1 MPGSRGAGDDEGG
14 RSEWDARTRSA
25 LDAENARDR
34 ELLASLRR
42 GDSSAF
48 QTYFERFHRLLLDY
62 ARRSGVSS
70 ADEDELV
77 EQLLDDIALQIMMP
91 GAQIP
96 TSPRMYLLRALRN
109 KLLNTKRACR
119 RRDRVVHEAS
129 EEMSAHCGDSDVEC
143 AAGCSEGMVREARGI
158 GWERTPLA
166 TVLERLAAKLGE
178 RLSDDERAM
187 LDAVAE
193 NVPQRR
199 IAEWLGVSHDV
210 VRKRLERLRARLID
224 ASMRFASSLEP
235 DDARELQRFF
245 RRCRVGIGANM
256 INGPPRRPEDDSNR
270 RNGTSE
276 TKLRAGGD
284 HEESSS

>member
-1 MPGSRGAGDDEGG
+1 MPGSREAGDDERR
-14 RSEWDARTRSA
+14 RSAWDASTRSA

-42 GDSSAF
+42 GDSPAF
-48 QTYFERFHRLLLDY
+48 EAYVERFHRLLLDY

-77 EQLLDDIALQIMMP
+77 EQLLNDVALQIMMP
-91 GAQIP
+91 GAQVP
-96 TSPRMYLLRALRN
+96 ASPRMYLLRALRN
-109 KLLNTKRACR
+109 RLLNTKRARGR
-119 RRDRVVHEAS
+119 RERVVREAS
-129 EEMSAHCGDSDVEC
+129 EEISAHCGDSDVER

-199 IAEWLGVSHDV
+199 IANWLGVSHDV
-210 VRKRLERLRARLID
+210 ARKRLERLRARLIEV
-224 ASMRFASSLEP
+224 STRFANDLEP

-245 RRCRVGIGANM
+245 RRCRARIGANM
-256 INGPPRRPEDDSNR
+256 INGPPRGLEDDSHR
-270 RNGTSE
+270 RNGTSA
-276 TKLRAGGD
+276 TKLHAGGD